1 MKHKY
6 TDLLPCPFNTALS
19 PSSPIPSPPPLAVSW
34 ECNLWCKHNEALKC
48 LDDAITLDPKKDN
61 PRFYKGIVL
70 GKMKRHEEALNCF
83 QNVYRNNRNHLDAY
97 FQTGIQLAELGR
109 HEQAVKVFDN
119 ILKKYEKFRDNANV
133 IYAKARSKAALD
145 ETGEALELL
154 RLATKRSKEIK
165 KWAVEEKAFDRL
177 LGTPE
182 FEDIVK

>member
-1 MKHKY
+1 MAELGDTDEALEWYDKAINADKKY
-6 TDLLPCPFNTALS
+6 AAAHYNKGVLLDKKLRPD
-19 PSSPIPSPPPLAVSW
+19 
-34 ECNLWCKHNEALKC
+34 EALKC